1 MIQILICSQSQN
13 LRDNHA
19 WTVSPSHSL
28 KILIVSFFNLI
39 HISLEYLWGQSSLIW
54 ESLVLGGPI
63 EFYVP
68 LLYFALTNCVIY
80 NVIPVLIRKGLPRWL
95 SDIEFA
101 CQCRRC
107 RRHEFAP
114 WIRQIPWRRKWQLA
128 PVFLP
133 GKSHGQRSLAGYSP
147 WDHKRVGLCIFICV
161 YLKNGYFQIVVLEK
175 ALESPLDC
183 NEVTPVNPKGN
194 KPSIFAGRTEV
205 EYFGH
210 LMQRANSLGKNPTHW
225 KRPWC
230 WERFREKEKGAA
242 EDERVK

>member
-19 WTVSPSHSL
+19 WTVSPSQSL

-39 HISLEYLWGQSSLIW
+39 HISLEYLWDWSSLIW
-54 ESLVLGGPI
+54 ESLVLGGGNWI
-63 EFYVP
+63 LCP
-68 LLYFALTNCVIY
+68 LVILCPNQLCDIQCHTHPLTFCE
-80 NVIPVLIRKGLPRWL
+80 NVRKVELSIGLPRWL

-133 GKSHGQRSLAGYSP
+133 WEIPWTEEPGRLQSTGSQKSWTMYIY
-147 WDHKRVGLCIFICV
+147 LCISEELILSNC
-161 YLKNGYFQIVVLEK
+161 GAEEGSW
-175 ALESPLDC
+175 ES
-183 NEVTPVNPKGN
+183 
-194 KPSIFAGRTEV
+194 
-205 EYFGH
+205 FG
-210 LMQRANSLGKNPTHW
+210 LQWGQTS
-225 KRPWC
+225 
-230 WERFREKEKGAA
+230 
-242 EDERVK
+242 